1 MMTMSVEQSTLE
13 NKELTTLI
21 LALMLG
27 FVCSFHSELLG
38 WVAGLGSYIFFRW
51 VQRGP
56 YNGWDED
63 QL

>member
-1 MMTMSVEQSTLE
+1 
-13 NKELTTLI
+13 
-21 LALMLG
+21 MLG
-27 FVCSFHSELLG
+27 FMCSFHSEWLG
-38 WVAGLGSYIFFRW
+38 WVAGLGSYVFFRW